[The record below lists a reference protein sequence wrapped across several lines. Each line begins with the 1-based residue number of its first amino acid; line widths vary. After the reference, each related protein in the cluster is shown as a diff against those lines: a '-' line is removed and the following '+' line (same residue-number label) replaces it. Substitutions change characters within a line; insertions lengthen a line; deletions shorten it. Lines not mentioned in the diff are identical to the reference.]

1 MLYYTKK
8 ILKELNIDLFI
19 SCYFNS
25 LQGAAIFVKN
35 DKSIVSKV
43 VSRFCKKK
51 YLKNINLCD
60 ELVNFIPS
68 HIASVY
74 KDNDNDLYLLDIKPP
89 KSTKQKLIEYLKNTK
104 DDYVLILRRE
114 NLDLEKYNK
123 YMRERVGLLYG
134 LVSAVQSIFKYITFL
149 HGMHCSENYIYA
161 YNQQGFYYD
170 INANKATPLDLMYYL
185 YNKYNLGGI

>member
-8 ILKELNIDLFI
+8 TLKELNIDLFV

-43 VSRFCKKK
+43 VSSFCRKK
-51 YLKNINLCD
+51 YLKTSKLCED
-60 ELVNFIPS
+60 LINFIPS

-74 KDNDNDLYLLDIKPP
+74 KEDNELYLLDIKPP

-185 YNKYNLGGI
+185 FNKYNLGGI